1 MPIHYPARTRSLGDG
16 GQKIGE
22 TVSSSRVPHAT
33 DTSDVVAG
41 LEQYS
46 GQVDVHDGVY
56 GPWIEVACRKNWTKP
71 LKSGRTSP
79 R

>member
-1 MPIHYPARTRSLGDG
+1 MG

-22 TVSSSRVPHAT
+22 TVLSSFVPHAT

-41 LEQYS
+41 SEQYS

-56 GPWIEVACRKNWTKP
+56 GPWIEVARRNHGTKP